1 MAKNS
6 LKSGN
11 VGAFTEDMRL
21 IANHNFPDRS
31 LCDTQLDVTSSTTLA
46 NISGLVTSNM
56 QAGGTYNFRIVIPT
70 VCTANNGSKFG
81 FKFGTASMLASIE
94 YEAKAF
100 TASAVAVT
108 RGTTATDQA
117 LLCDN
122 ASAVVILVEITGV
135 VVLDNTAAL
144 LAGQALGNL
153 TLQLQAAEHT
163 SHADTFSV
171 FKQAQMHF
179 EHVTTG

>member
-1 MAKNS
+1 MAKNRMT
-6 LKSGN
+6 GGMEG
-11 VGAFTEDMRL
+11 VFTREMRR
-21 IANHNFPDRS
+21 IFNNNASDVS
-31 LCDTQLDVTSSTTLA
+31 LCDTQLDVTSSTTLV
-46 NISGLVTSNM
+46 NISGLVTDNLVPG
-56 QAGGTYNFRIVIPT
+56 ATYKFKAILPT

-81 FKFGTASMLASIE
+81 FKFGAASMISAIE

-117 LLCDN
+117 LMLDN
-122 ASAVVILVEITGV
+122 AAAVVILAEIQGV
-135 VVLDNTAAL
+135 FVLNDTAAL
-144 LAGQALGNL
+144 RLAEGLGTV

-171 FKQAQMHF
+171 FKYASLQV
-179 EHVTTG
+179 ERITTG

>member
-1 MAKNS
+1 MAKNI
-6 LKSGN
+6 LKGGM
-11 VGAFTEDMRL
+11 VGSFAEDMRL
-21 IANHNFPDRS
+21 IANHNFSDVS
-31 LCDTQLDVTSSTTLA
+31 LCDTQLDITSSTTLT
-46 NISGLVTSNM
+46 NVSGMVTETLR
-56 QAGGTYNFRIVIPT
+56 AGQTYKFRITIPT
-70 VCTANNGSKFG
+70 VCTANNGSKFA
-81 FKFGTASMLASIE
+81 FKFGTASMITAIE

-100 TASAVAVT
+100 TASGVAVT

-135 VVLDNTAAL
+135 VDIAAD
-144 LAGQALGNL
+144 G

-171 FKQAQMHF
+171 FKKAQMQF
-179 EHVTTG
+179 EHITVG